1 MTGEIGQTRELIR
14 RCLQL
19 RESNVN
25 EAVLRSEIVSRLR
38 LIFTQP
44 EDESWINHYSRGTE
58 ARTSVRLTN
67 GATARRFIDNL
78 VGSTT
83 IEYEA
88 DLRIPAKNLEGY
100 GQVKEHVAGL
110 IRSGSP
116 PSQVRGVLSDTVEWY
131 VYDVV
136 LESDSPTETCT
147 ADDVTLTLIDTLLF
161 ESDDEPTAQRFF
173 SFIRRHLVLQ
183 LQMENG

>member
-1 MTGEIGQTRELIR
+1 MIAEIGQTRELIR

-19 RESNVN
+19 REAHVS
-25 EAVLRSEIVSRLR
+25 EAVLRIEIVSRLR
-38 LIFTQP
+38 LVFTQP

-58 ARTSVRLTN
+58 ARTSVRLTT

-88 DLRIPAKNLEGY
+88 DLRIPAKKLEGC

-110 IRSGSP
+110 IQSGSP
-116 PSQVRGVLSDTVEWY
+116 TIPGPRCSFRHSRVVCIRCRFGIRHPNPVLHRRRCDPDT
-131 VYDVV
+131 DRF
-136 LESDSPTETCT
+136 SP
-147 ADDVTLTLIDTLLF
+147 A
-161 ESDDEPTAQRFF
+161 
-173 SFIRRHLVLQ
+173 
-183 LQMENG
+183 